1 MRIIL
6 FGAPGVGK
14 GTQAKILSE
23 KFHIPHISTG
33 DILREA
39 VAIGTELGKKAKAL
53 VEAGELV
60 SDNIMIGIMRDVI
73 SSAQSKNGFILDGFP
88 RTHAQAE
95 ALDRLFKELQLS
107 LNKVINIDVK
117 ENEIVRRLSSRW
129 MCKNCRRIY
138 SELIDSVSGNRR
150 CPFCAGELY
159 QRDDDKPET
168 VRHRI
173 KVYMQLTVPLK
184 EYYRRTGLLVD
195 VDGMGDVKTVTHRIL
210 AVLNRTRV

>member
-14 GTQAKILSE
+14 GTQAKILSK

-39 VAIGTELGKKAKAL
+39 VANGAELGKKAKAL
-53 VEAGELV
+53 VKAGQLV
-60 SDNIMIGIMRDVI
+60 SDIIMIGIVRDVI
-73 SSAQSKNGFILDGFP
+73 SSAQCKNGFILDGFP
-88 RTHAQAE
+88 RTQAQAE
-95 ALDRLFKELQLS
+95 ALNQLFKKLQLS
-107 LNKVINIDVK
+107 LNKVINIEAK

-150 CPFCAGELY
+150 CPFCGGELY
-159 QRDDDKPET
+159 QREDDKPET

-184 EYYRRTGLLVD
+184 EYYRRIGLLVD
-195 VDGMGDVKTVTHRIL
+195 VDGMGNVETVTDRIL
-210 AVLNRTRV
+210 AVLNSTHV